1 MSIPTEEICFIRSE
15 YYCIC
20 LVKIIHPPENIQ
32 ESDAIRKYYSIIF
45 NTIVSIAR
53 SFDAKIVKNLGD
65 GLVCYFPKTYNPTDE
80 SDFKDVIECG
90 LTIIAARH
98 IINTKFCE
106 EKLPTINYRIS
117 ADYGK

>member
-1 MSIPTEEICFIRSE
+1 MLYSLGILLYMFCQNNTPSRKYSGVRCNS
-15 YYCIC
+15 
-20 LVKIIHPPENIQ
+20 
-32 ESDAIRKYYSIIF
+32 KYYSIIF

-65 GLVCYFPKTYNPTDE
+65 GLVCYFPKTYNPTYE
-80 SDFKDVIECG
+80 SAFKDVIECG

>member
-1 MSIPTEEICFIRSE
+1 MSCQNNTPS
-15 YYCIC
+15 
-20 LVKIIHPPENIQ
+20 
-32 ESDAIRKYYSIIF
+32 RKYSGVRCNSKILF
-45 NTIVSIAR
+45 NHIYTIVSIAR

-80 SDFKDVIECG
+80 SAFKDVIECG

-106 EKLPTINYRIS
+106 EKLPTVNYRIS